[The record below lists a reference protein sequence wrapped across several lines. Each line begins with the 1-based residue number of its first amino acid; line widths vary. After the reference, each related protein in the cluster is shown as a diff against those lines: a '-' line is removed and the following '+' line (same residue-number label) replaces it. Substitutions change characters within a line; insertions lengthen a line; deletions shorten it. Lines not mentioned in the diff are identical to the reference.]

1 MGRVAE
7 EGRGT
12 VCEQGEI
19 LVPAKGRGKRKR
31 GQGSGRAWNHTT
43 IYVQGSRMMVLY
55 LGLAGAAGG
64 GWGWEIF
71 GEDYVVF
78 VNGVKTDSFS
88 RPRFRVEAHSCCLS
102 SFSAKKALD
111 DS

>member
-19 LVPAKGRGKRKR
+19 LVPARGRGKRKR

-43 IYVQGSRMMVLY
+43 IYVRGKSDDGVVPGAGRCSGRRVGMGDLRR
-55 LGLAGAAGG
+55 GLCSIRE
-64 GWGWEIF
+64 WG
-71 GEDYVVF
+71 
-78 VNGVKTDSFS
+78 
-88 RPRFRVEAHSCCLS
+88 
-102 SFSAKKALD
+102 
-111 DS
+111 